1 MSGPLSYG
9 KKSFETADGTIRWKR
24 YRRTVGGHG
33 LGDFG
38 RERDQ
43 PSEEDAFQQLLTPHR
58 PWNEMEPH
66 SGPADRGDHSLV
78 RRITD
83 HGKGSVDL
91 RLEPPITQEREQFAA
106 REIAGAERARVEV
119 GPFAVDR
126 RYDET
131 SWSGQNAPRL
141 VNEPSGLGEVVECL
155 VQEHDADAARSK
167 GQRVRVEPHERD
179 PAAIVPGSLGEKAL
193 GVISADNVPRPPRE
207 ISEPGTSAARD
218 FQNVAALG
226 EPCGERVARIQ
237 HRKCL
242 ARDPVSAGLGD
253 PGVID
258 HTRGRDAHPK
268 NSRIDCTVMS
278 TCSSVVSAL
287 IGNEMTSRQI
297 RSVS

>member
-9 KKSFETADGTIRWKR
+9 KKRFETADGTSRWKR

-58 PWNEMEPH
+58 PWNEKEPH

-91 RLEPPITQEREQFAA
+91 RLEPPITQEREQFVA
-106 REIAGAERARVEV
+106 REIAGTERARVEV

-126 RYDET
+126 RYDEK

-155 VQEHDADAARSK
+155 IQEHDADAARSK
-167 GQRVRVEPHERD
+167 GQRVRVEPHEGD
-179 PAAIVPGSLGEKAL
+179 PAAIVPGGLDEQAL
-193 GVISADNVPRPPRE
+193 GTIATDHAPRSLRE
-207 ISEPGTSAARD
+207 VAEPGPAA
-218 FQNVAALG
+218 A
-226 EPCGERVARIQ
+226 
-237 HRKCL
+237 
-242 ARDPVSAGLGD
+242 
-253 PGVID
+253 
-258 HTRGRDAHPK
+258 
-268 NSRIDCTVMS
+268 
-278 TCSSVVSAL
+278 
-287 IGNEMTSRQI
+287 
-297 RSVS
+297 